1 MMLKQ
6 QMLVNIAAMLVHDR
20 QKRRKSPELCPQS
33 RCALGCWLQLPA
45 LGAEA
50 PDANTRV
57 AYVKM
62 AQLWLECAYQIEFK
76 SVNIPARVA
85 RNARASDCRPRA
97 KVQDSSLKLV

>member
-1 MMLKQ
+1 VARRRHDVK
-6 QMLVNIAAMLVHDR
+6 AANAREHRRDVLFTTV
-20 QKRRKSPELCPQS
+20 KRG
-33 RCALGCWLQLPA
+33 ALGCWLQLPA